1 MRKEKSA
8 WAFLEPVNK
17 EVVPDYFEIIKNP
30 IDIKTIEKNLNNG
43 MYLSKAQFENDVLLV
58 FKNARDY
65 NNVNTV
71 YYKNANELEKYIT
84 PFLQ

>member
-1 MRKEKSA
+1 MVR
-8 WAFLEPVNK
+8 
-17 EVVPDYFEIIKNP
+17 
-30 IDIKTIEKNLNNG
+30 
-43 MYLSKAQFENDVLLV
+43 V

-84 PFLQ
+84 PYLDQLKEDDDDLGSPSGDMKKSSIMKLSKHSKKIKKKKR